1 MIETIELYFNY
12 HYIELCLRTLRVET
26 LVVKDI
32 TLELIML
39 NSSVTSFRFTAYGL
53 QHFTTSVSWTM
64 DVIYKSG
71 L

>member
-1 MIETIELYFNY
+1 M
-12 HYIELCLRTLRVET
+12 ET

-39 NSSVTSFRFTAYGL
+39 NSSVTSFRFTAYSL